1 MAGIKTIVGIFI
13 FFISA
18 SLTFAQEKEGF
29 EFWPGVSYDSSI
41 PTTMDVLGYDI
52 GDQISSSANIIKYFE
67 ALAAAVPDRVR
78 FFDIGKTWEGR
89 RLIYIAVGSAERI
102 SALEDLKTGMHQ
114 LHDSRITDQ
123 AQADQLIKDL
133 PGTIWL
139 GYGIH
144 GDETS
149 SNDAAMMTAYHILAA
164 QNDPIVDN
172 IRQNVVTFINP
183 TSNPDGRDR
192 FVNSFL
198 SAEGMMDEE
207 ERISAEHDQPWPGGR
222 TNHYLFDL
230 NRDGFVLTQ
239 PETRNQAMALR
250 QYFPLV
256 VMDIH
261 EQGGDGN
268 FYFDPEPAPFNPHD
282 TEVRHNNVMLFAA
295 NHARHFDN
303 FGFDYFT
310 REVFDEFFPGYV
322 STTPSYYG
330 AIGMLFEQPSVRGMT
345 YRRKDGTVAH
355 YRGAV
360 RRQFVGSISVGETV
374 ANNREK
380 LLGDF
385 YDYGKSGIEEAEND
399 DIKSFII
406 PVQKNQA
413 GANKLVGLMA
423 MQDVEI
429 GEATSSFSACRAN
442 YPAGSYIIN
451 TAQPTKRFIRVLLD
465 KSVPMSD
472 EFIAEEER
480 LHSLGQRS
488 KIYDVTSWSLP
499 LMWGVDVAE
508 CSENL
513 TEETVVVAPNL
524 IRPGMVM
531 NADAS
536 FAYLVPWGETTA
548 SNLLSR
554 ALHMGL
560 HVKSSD
566 EKFVNGAQEFPSGTL
581 VFLKHLNEDGLG
593 DKLAMLAQETGA
605 SVVGVNDSWIMEG
618 PNFGSSKT
626 PVILP
631 PKVGIL
637 WDVPTDPYSTGNTR
651 FVIERQLGYPV
662 TVIRTDQLKSQSIDR
677 FQVLIM
683 PQSRG
688 GYASVLGKAG
698 ADNIKNW
705 VERGGT
711 LIALGSALN
720 YLISEDIGLL
730 SSKLELAYNPDQ
742 DATGGDNASTRTE
755 GASLDADGYQQAITP
770 ENQAPSRLAGFIVKA
785 KVDKNHWMSAGLA
798 DEINVVMR
806 RSDIYSPLKL
816 NDGTNVAYMAAA
828 DEVLQS
834 GYIYDETKTQLAFKP
849 FVMVE
854 PTGAGNVIA
863 FAYSPTTRAYVD
875 GLNTLL
881 MNAII
886 RGPAHSRALR

>member
-1 MAGIKTIVGIFI
+1 MAGIKFFVGIII
-13 FFISA
+13 FLLSA
-18 SLTFAQEKEGF
+18 SLTFAQSKEGF
-29 EFWPGVSYDSSI
+29 EYWPGVSYDSAI

-52 GDQISSSANIIKYFE
+52 GDQISSSGNIIKYFE
-67 ALAAAVPDRVR
+67 ALAEAVPDRVK
-78 FFDIGKTWEGR
+78 FFDMGKTWQGR
-89 RLIYIAVGSAERI
+89 RLIYIAVGSAQRI

-123 AQADQLIKDL
+123 TAADQLINEL
-133 PGTIWL
+133 PGTVWY

-149 SNDAAMMTAYHILAA
+149 SNDAAMMTAYHLLAA

-172 IRQNVVTFINP
+172 IRENVVAFINP

-192 FVNSFL
+192 FINSFK
-198 SAEGMMDEE
+198 SAEGLMDEE

-230 NRDGFVLTQ
+230 NRDGFVMTQ
-239 PETRNQAMALR
+239 PETIAQTTSSR

-256 VMDIH
+256 MMDIH

-268 FYFDPEPAPFNPHD
+268 FYFDPEPEPFNPHD
-282 TEVRHNNVMLFAA
+282 TDTRHENVMLFAA

-310 REVFDEFFPGYV
+310 REVFDEYFPGYV
-322 STTPSYYG
+322 STTPNYYG

-345 YRRKDGTVAH
+345 YRRRDGTVAH

-360 RRQFVGSISVGETV
+360 RNHFVGSISVAETV

-380 LLGDF
+380 LLWDF
-385 YDYGKSGIEEAEND
+385 YNYGKSGIEEARSDE
-399 DIKSFII
+399 IKSFII
-406 PVQKNQA
+406 PKQRNQA
-413 GANKLVGLMA
+413 GADKLVGTMA
-423 MQDVEI
+423 KLDVEI
-429 GEATSSFSACRAN
+429 GEASSAFNVCSAE
-442 YPAGSYIIN
+442 YPAGSYIVN
-451 TAQPTKRFIRVLLD
+451 TAQPTKRLIRVLLD
-465 KSVPMSD
+465 KNVSMSD
-472 EFIAEEER
+472 DFIAEEER
-480 LHSLGQRS
+480 LRSLGKRS
-488 KIYDVTSWSLP
+488 RIYDVTAWSLP
-499 LMWGVDVAE
+499 LMWGIDVDE
-508 CSENL
+508 CSQNIDEQ
-513 TEETVVVAPNL
+513 TTMVEPKL
-524 IRPGMVM
+524 IRPGTLT
-531 NADAS
+531 NADAG

-548 SNLLSR
+548 ANLLSR
-554 ALHMGL
+554 ALQMGL

-566 EKFVNGAQEFPSGTL
+566 ERFVNGGQEFPSGTL
-581 VFLKHLNEDGLG
+581 VFLKHLNEGGLG
-593 DKLAMLAQETGA
+593 EKLKKLSQETGA
-605 SVVGVNDSWIMEG
+605 NVIGVDDSWIMDG

-626 PVILP
+626 PVLLA

-662 TVIRTDQLKSQSIDR
+662 TAIRSDQLRSQSIDR
-677 FQVLIM
+677 FQVLILS
-683 PQSRG
+683 QTRG
-688 GYASVLGKAG
+688 SYADVLGSVG
-698 ADNIKNW
+698 ADNLKGW

-711 LIALGSALN
+711 LIAIGSALN

-730 SSKLELAYNPDQ
+730 STKLELAYNEAEDTIA
-742 DATGGDNASTRTE
+742 DDGSTTAKGTILEEGD
-755 GASLDADGYQQAITP
+755 YQGAITP
-770 ENQAPSRLAGFIVKA
+770 DNQAPSRLAGFIVKA
-785 KVDKNHWMSAGLA
+785 KVDKEHWMAAGIN

-806 RSDIYSPLKL
+806 RSDVYSPLKL
-816 NDGTNVAYMAAA
+816 NKGTNVAYLAGA

-834 GYIYDETKTQLAFKP
+834 GFIYEENKAQLAFKP

-854 PTGAGNVIA
+854 PKGAGNVIA

-875 GLNTLL
+875 GLNVLL